1 MILRFL
7 LLTLIAFINTAGL
20 FAQLGSV
27 RVQAYGGG
35 NVQFIFSS
43 IAEYKS
49 GISLNNWTVIGIGV
63 TEPAANF
70 NGWTL
75 SVSVDDNDLNPLDNS
90 LTGSTVANTIPF
102 SDIQVQATSMKSCVP
117 VPCPVNL
124 LASPWVNLVAQPAS
138 TIIANG
144 SNDANCPC
152 PPGIL
157 NTLTPP
163 TDQINISYRCG
174 VFPLGSMLG
183 KPADIYSDN
192 IYFDINFL

>member
-7 LLTLIAFINTAGL
+7 IVILFAFVDITGL

-27 RVQAYGGG
+27 RVQVYGGG
-35 NVQFIFSS
+35 NVQFIFNSMND
-43 IAEYKS
+43 YKS
-49 GISLNNWTVIGIGV
+49 GIILNNWTVIGVGV

-90 LTGSTVANTIPF
+90 LTGSIVANMIPF

-138 TIIANG
+138 TVIANG
-144 SNDANCPC
+144 TNDANCPC

-157 NTLTPP
+157 NTLTAP

-174 VFPLGSMLG
+174 VSPLGSMLSHA
-183 KPADIYSDN
+183 ADIYSDN
-192 IYFDINFL
+192 IYFDIAFQ